1 MSLDKIKMRKI
12 KLIGGETGKIF
23 LDRFLY
29 FCECCEVK
37 LLSKELEVSFKKGL
51 TKN

>member
-23 LDRFLY
+23 LDRLMS
-29 FCECCEVK
+29 C
-37 LLSKELEVSFKKGL
+37 
-51 TKN
+51 